1 MAYNL
6 DDLTAYVNEQG
17 LPLLAKSLFEAKTTS
32 LVAKQLGVKGTNA
45 LNLMNQTT
53 TFVYG
58 NSCGFNAS
66 TNETTFSQRNITAV
80 HVKVHEALCPS
91 ELENYWMQSQLPA
104 GSMYTSVPFEQ
115 QYVEEKLKSIKKAL
129 ETAVWQGDGSG
140 TPASIT
146 GFASIA
152 SSASVIDLNQSTYG
166 WSTDLSFATLIS
178 TPSNAIKL
186 LNTFETY
193 MPADIIGHDD
203 VVVFCGWDVFRAVK
217 QGLVAENY
225 FNPAYLS
232 GAEAGE
238 ITFPASN
245 IRLIAV
251 HGLNGTYDLYGGRLS
266 NFVFGTDLANEEENF
281 EIYYDPSDRNVKF
294 VCEFKAGTQIAFPD
308 QMRRFMMAAS

>member
-1 MAYNL
+1 MAYDL
-6 DDLTAYVNEQG
+6 ADLTAYVNEQG

-58 NSCGFNAS
+58 NSCGFDAS
-66 TNETTFSQRNITAV
+66 TNETNFSQRNITAV

-104 GSMYTSVPFEQ
+104 GSMYTSIPFEQ

-129 ETAVWQGDGSG
+129 ETAVWQGTGGSG
-140 TPASIT
+140 SIT
-146 GFASIA
+146 GFAKIA
-152 SSASVIDLNQSTYG
+152 NDASVIDLNASAYG

-178 TPSNAIKL
+178 TPANAIKL

-203 VVVFCGWDVFRAVK
+203 VVIFCGWDVFRAVK
-217 QGLVAENY
+217 QGLVTQNY
-225 FNPAYLS
+225 FNPAYLA
-232 GAEAGE
+232 GAESGE
-238 ITFPASN
+238 IMLPASN
-245 IRLIAV
+245 IKLIAV

-308 QMRRFMMAAS
+308 QAVRFMMAAS

>member
-1 MAYNL
+1 MAYDL
-6 DDLTAYVNEQG
+6 GDLTAYVNEQG

-58 NSCGFNAS
+58 NGCGFDAS
-66 TNETTFSQRNITAV
+66 TNETNFSQRNITAF

-104 GSMYTSVPFEQ
+104 GSMYTSIPFEQ

-129 ETAVWQGDGSG
+129 ETAVWQGTGGSG
-140 TPASIT
+140 AIT
-146 GFASIA
+146 GFAKIA
-152 SSASVIDLNQSTYG
+152 NDASVIDLNASTYG
-166 WSTDLSFATLIS
+166 WATDLSFASLIG
-178 TPSNAIKL
+178 TPANAIKL

-203 VVVFCGWDVFRAVK
+203 VVIFCGWDVFRAVK

-225 FNPAYLS
+225 FNPAYLT
-232 GAEAGE
+232 GAESGE
-238 ITFPASN
+238 IMLPASN
-245 IRLIAV
+245 IKLIAV
-251 HGLNGTYDLYGGRLS
+251 HGLNGTYDLYAGRLS

-308 QMRRFMMAAS
+308 QCRRFMMAAS

>member
-1 MAYNL
+1 MAYDL
-6 DDLTAYVNEQG
+6 GDLTAYVNEQG

-58 NSCGFNAS
+58 NGCGFDAS
-66 TNETTFSQRNITAV
+66 TNETNFSQRNITAV

-104 GSMYTSVPFEQ
+104 GSMYTSIPFEQ

-129 ETAVWQGDGSG
+129 ETAVWQGTGGSG
-140 TPASIT
+140 AIT
-146 GFASIA
+146 GFAKIA
-152 SSASVIDLNQSTYG
+152 NDASVIDLNASTYG
-166 WSTDLSFATLIS
+166 WATDLSFASLIG
-178 TPSNAIKL
+178 TPANAIKL
-186 LNTFETY
+186 LNTCETY

-203 VVVFCGWDVFRAVK
+203 VVIFCGWDVFRAVK

-225 FNPAYLS
+225 FNPAYLT
-232 GAEAGE
+232 GAESGE
-238 ITFPASN
+238 IMLPASN
-245 IRLIAV
+245 IKLIAV
-251 HGLNGTYDLYGGRLS
+251 HGLNGTYDLYAGRLS

-308 QMRRFMMAAS
+308 QCRRFMMAAS